1 MPRLRHRFGP
11 RHLPLAP
18 RLTVPLADYR
28 KMPRALS
35 KVYFHPETAE
45 NASEIDKLFDALTET
60 EPVVEH
66 RPLQVWGRDIN
77 VPLSTKNV
85 ARFTFDELCGK
96 PLSAADYLE
105 ITKTFETIF
114 ITGVPLLGLDTKDMA
129 RRFILFIDA
138 AYEVSLPKAF
148 SPSATADPSFLRRP
162 RFAHSLPPPVARS
175 LTRLYPQTKLFILSE
190 PPIHSVF
197 SDEKSS
203 TGAITDHQRSVMD
216 DLGLSAESVGASSIF
231 TGEEEIFAF
240 ARAVVRLSL

>member
-1 MPRLRHRFGP
+1 
-11 RHLPLAP
+11 
-18 RLTVPLADYR
+18 
-28 KMPRALS
+28 MPRALS

-162 RFAHSLPPPVARS
+162 RFASPPATPSRAIANAPLPADKALHPLRTTNS
-175 LTRLYPQTKLFILSE
+175 
-190 PPIHSVF
+190 
-197 SDEKSS
+197 
-203 TGAITDHQRSVMD
+203 
-216 DLGLSAESVGASSIF
+216 LGLLGREVVDWRDHGPPAERDGRPWPLGRVRRRELDLHGRGGDLCVCAGSRASF
-231 TGEEEIFAF
+231 PLVF
-240 ARAVVRLSL
+240 